1 MAYRPRGTTS
11 GEWQGFKAMAWALTL
26 AATVASQSPAPRAQ
40 TDQTPPTVVART
52 PAVGATGVAV
62 QTAVAVVF
70 SEPIQAATVS
80 FVLRNSLG
88 QVVGAQVTYDPGTRT
103 GTLNPN
109 GALAGSQTFTATV
122 TGARNLANNQMAP
135 VSWSFATGTEGFQD
149 DDAPADRSLPTHS
162 HPVRR

>member
-26 AATVASQSPAPRAQ
+26 AVTLASQSSAPRAQ

-70 SEPIQAATVS
+70 SEPVQPATV
-80 FVLRNSLG
+80 VVELRNASNQLIA
-88 QVVGAQVTYDPGTRT
+88 AQLTYDAP
-103 GTLNPN
+103 TLTATLVPN
-109 GALAGSQTFTATV
+109 AALVGSQQYTAT
-122 TGARNLANNQMAP
+122 ARSARTSP
-135 VSWSFATGTEGFQD
+135 AT
-149 DDAPADRSLPTHS
+149 
-162 HPVRR
+162 